1 MSFAQRLKDAKAEI
15 LYGTKEIGI
24 AEIEEL
30 FEDMKQSKC
39 QMCEEE
45 HGYRCCDPQC
55 EWR

>member
-1 MSFAQRLKDAKAEI
+1 MSFAQRLKDAEDEI
-15 LYGTKEIGI
+15 LYGTKELGI
-24 AEIEEL
+24 AEIDEL

-39 QMCEEE
+39 QRCEEE